1 MDARKDRDRDVL
13 LALETKAGRFPVSAR
28 LIEEE
33 SLK

>member
-1 MDARKDRDRDVL
+1 MDARKDRDPDDS
-13 LALETKAGRFPVSAR
+13 LALETKTGRFPVSAR